1 MGTIIR
7 NRHWRM
13 AIASA
18 ARYMLFNVLT
28 AFSAW
33 LVSVKGNWPDVGS
46 WEVVYLVTS
55 LSLTA
60 LGTLGAIMNDKWST
74 ARKGTTDAQ

>member
-1 MGTIIR
+1 
-7 NRHWRM
+7 M

-33 LVSVKGNWPDVGS
+33 LVSVKGNWPEVGS

-60 LGTLGAIMNDKWST
+60 LGTLGAIMNDKWSQ
-74 ARKGTTDAQ
+74 ARKGLIDEK